1 VNFIDEGHA
10 SVQES
15 IKFERA
21 SKHPMKHRL
30 PLSLSLFGAALLIT
44 GIAFKLNH
52 VMGAVELSNT
62 GFILLVVGLIWL
74 TVSVLRKN

>member
-1 VNFIDEGHA
+1 
-10 SVQES
+10 
-15 IKFERA
+15 
-21 SKHPMKHRL
+21 MKHRL

-52 VMGAVELSNT
+52 VMGAVELSNM